1 MKSIFTFV
9 IGALVMSCWTEN
21 LAAQSSSLWQRR
33 DPNFSNQFADIKA
46 HRPGDLLI
54 VRINERSDVQN
65 KDQRL
70 MQKQNS
76 SASDGSASAGATGAL
91 GDVTGGLN
99 FEQDSSAARAFNG
112 NAQFRSERAFIDQFT
127 VMVIDTT
134 PNGSLLIS
142 GTRHVALEGDQRT
155 LVLTGIVRAT
165 DVMPDNTI
173 PSAKVANLDIR
184 YETTGQEGAEE
195 KFINQG
201 WLGKKLNRIWP
212 H

>member
-1 MKSIFTFV
+1 MRSILACV
-9 IGALVMSCWTEN
+9 LGCLALGGTSDK
-21 LAAQSSSLWQRR
+21 LSGQQPSLWQRR
-33 DPNFSNQFADIKA
+33 DPVFSNQFADIKA
-46 HRPGDLLI
+46 HRPGDLLV

-70 MQKQNS
+70 LQKQNS

-91 GDVTGGLN
+91 GDVAGGLN
-99 FEQDSSAARAFNG
+99 FEQDSSAARNFNG
-112 NAQFRSERAFIDQFT
+112 NAQFKSERAFIDQFT

-134 PNGSLLIS
+134 PSGSLLIS

-201 WLGKKLNRIWP
+201 WLGKKLNRLWP